1 MATTNNNAS
10 SATANTSD
18 GDEQQSLRECEAYV
32 QRHNIQQILK
42 DCIVQLCVSRPE
54 NPITFLKEY
63 FASLERENQLNSQHH
78 QKAPMSPDTERDEDL
93 SPLPTITTR
102 TRRGGVSAETYSE
115 EDATNYVK
123 KVVPKDD
130 KTMASLSKTVEKN
143 VLFQHLDDSQ
153 RTDVFNAMFP
163 VHHKAGEFIMRQGDE
178 GDNFYIIDEGT
189 VEVYVNDQLVSAVS
203 EGGSFGELAL
213 IYGTPRAATIQ
224 AKTNVKLWAID
235 RDTYRR
241 ILMGQFIK
249 KRKMYEEFLSKV
261 KILES
266 LDYYERLTVADALT
280 PVEFADGDI
289 ITKQGEPGDEFYIIE
304 EGTAV
309 VLQRRSPD
317 APEEEVGRL
326 GRSDYFGEI
335 ALIFNRP
342 RAATVKAQGP
352 LKCLKLDR
360 DCFERLLGP
369 CVDIL
374 KRNLENYNSLISL
387 SV

>member
-1 MATTNNNAS
+1 MASANPS
-10 SATANTSD
+10 STVRVNE
-18 GDEQQSLRECEAYV
+18 DEQQSLHECEAYV

-63 FASLERENQLNSQHH
+63 FTSLEKENQLNSQP
-78 QKAPMSPDTERDEDL
+78 KAPMSPDTERDEDL

-123 KVVPKDD
+123 KVVPKDE
-130 KTMASLSKTVEKN
+130 KTMASLSKSIEKS
-143 VLFQHLDDSQ
+143 VLFTHLDDNQ
-153 RTDVFNAMFP
+153 RTDIFNAMFP
-163 VHHKAGEFIMRQGDE
+163 VLHKAGEYIMKQGDE

-189 VEVYVNDQLVSAVS
+189 VEVFVNDHPVTTIS

-213 IYGTPRAATIQ
+213 IYGTPRAASIQ
-224 AKTNVKLWAID
+224 AKTGVKLWAID

-280 PVEFADGDI
+280 PVEFKDGDI
-289 ITKQGEPGDEFYIIE
+289 ITNQGEAGDEFYIIE
-304 EGTAV
+304 EGTAI
-309 VLQRRSPD
+309 VLQRRSAD
-317 APEEEVGRL
+317 APQEEVGRL

-335 ALIFNRP
+335 ALLFNRP

-369 CVDIL
+369 CADIL
-374 KRNLENYNSLISL
+374 KRNMENYNSLISL